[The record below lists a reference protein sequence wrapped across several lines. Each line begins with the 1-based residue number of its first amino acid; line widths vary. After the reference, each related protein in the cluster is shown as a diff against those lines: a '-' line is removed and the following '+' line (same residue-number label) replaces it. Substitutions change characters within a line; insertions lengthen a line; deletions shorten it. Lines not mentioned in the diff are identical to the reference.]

1 MPFAHLASA
10 ILGLLL
16 LQRASCQTGLSG
28 RDERE
33 LLDAHNHFRS
43 IVIPAASNMER
54 MVAASDCIGNI
65 IT

>member
-28 RDERE
+28 RDEGE